1 MNDVW
6 AMDFIHDSTASGQ
19 EDTFDI
25 GGGYT
30 MDYVAQSFT
39 QEDNFCRVDIDR
51 ENAAATVLVFDT
63 KGKRVRKGSWFGL
76 GGDEIES
83 TLQLAPW

>member
-1 MNDVW
+1 V
-6 AMDFIHDSTASGQ
+6 HDSTASGQ

-25 GGGYT
+25 GDGYS
-30 MDYVAQSFT
+30 MDYKAWNFT
-39 QEDNFCRVDIDR
+39 QEDNFCRVDVDHD
-51 ENAAATVLVFDT
+51 NAAIVVRVFDS
-63 KGKRVRKGSWFGL
+63 KGERVKKGSWFGI